1 MFHTCIKL
9 FTPTPVYVCI
19 YYISGRKWS
28 TTHIAQISQEQD
40 RHNIYAIMKTMWPP
54 CYHINGFVATHVLG
68 TWWTKLQRYIMRQRL
83 DCHIVIVVAGR
94 AHCFHDCINLVPR
107 AILKNSSLSSYSE
120 KMYWGRR
127 FITTAQSVNLL
138 MQMLLVVNQ
147 CKLRYNSK
155 IQYLIRFVFD
165 CAVVVNFRSKM
176 QINRIFDIWIKYLLQ
191 FAFNHFM
198 YLFYFYR

>member
-1 MFHTCIKL
+1 MTSLLSHQWL
-9 FTPTPVYVCI
+9 
-19 YYISGRKWS
+19 
-28 TTHIAQISQEQD
+28 
-40 RHNIYAIMKTMWPP
+40 RHNSCTWHMMNKVAAVHHAPKVWFAI
-54 CYHINGFVATHVLG
+54 
-68 TWWTKLQRYIMRQRL
+68 
-83 DCHIVIVVAGR
+83 IVIVVAGR

-120 KMYWGRR
+120 KMCWGRR
-127 FITTAQSVNLL
+127 FITTAQSVNLFI
-138 MQMLLVVNQ
+138 QMLLVVNQ

-165 CAVVVNFRSKM
+165 CAVAVNFRSKI